1 MLTEWLKQR
10 ATRSANSWPCAQSP
24 HAIDADLKA
33 TAAAA
38 KAEAKAAR
46 AAAAAEL
53 ADKPA

>member
-1 MLTEWLKQR
+1 MIAIETS